1 MTFGIIGD
9 SMSAGYKRAQPVF
22 TDVSVRMTGPGARL
36 LSGPNGAGKST
47 LLEVFSG
54 FLPLLSGNVDV
65 HGETVFL
72 RHTPALVP
80 FLSVHDNITLYTH
93 RYGLGTDTA
102 QRLVDAFGLEE
113 HMPKLP
119 SELST
124 GTLRKAW
131 LVCGLLTESEILC
144 LDEPFNGLDQ
154 HACNVL
160 ATELLHQS
168 DRRLVLVVAHQPPE
182 ILTVEHHNRFGDV
195 CQSEVGFGLRSI
207 R

>member
-1 MTFGIIGD
+1 MTFGIVGD
-9 SMSAGYKRAQPVF
+9 SMSAGYKRAQPIF
-22 TDVSVRMTGPGARL
+22 TDVSVRMQGPGARL
-36 LSGPNGAGKST
+36 LTGPNGAGKST

-54 FLPLLSGNVDV
+54 FLPLLSGSVDV

-80 FLSVHDNITLYTH
+80 FLSAHDNIILYAR
-93 RYGLGTDTA
+93 RYGLTTDMA
-102 QRLVDAFGLEE
+102 ERLVDAFGLEE

-124 GTLRKAW
+124 GTLRKVW
-131 LVCGLLTESEILC
+131 LVCGLITDSEILC

-154 HACNVL
+154 HSCDVL
-160 ATELLHQS
+160 ASELLHQS

-182 ILTVEHHNRFGDV
+182 LLTLAHHNRFGDV
-195 CQSEVGFGLRSI
+195 CRSEVGFGLDSI